1 MTPSAA
7 TSWQI
12 SIASSPFVRNR
23 RSSGSPARRDLTGSV
38 TCSSGIHC
46 RNPTSACP
54 VSSRTSDACTV
65 LIPFATPSAHPMC
78 WRLTPAV
85 HSPFFS
91 CPVSSRASTVSRPFR
106 RPCFR
111 AADSSPDAAN
121 LRTTLIAA
129 AVSQTARLS
138 RRCVLS
144 GVLSPTNFAIAHP
157 FRSFRSLISA
167 FTYFP
172 ACVNTSPRAK
182 HERSAPSSSSRSR
195 PAVRTPMLAAAAAS
209 DFVVLTST

>member
-1 MTPSAA
+1 MGNGDIPELESFLGT
-7 TSWQI
+7 
-12 SIASSPFVRNR
+12 
-23 RSSGSPARRDLTGSV
+23 RSTYA
-38 TCSSGIHC
+38 CSSC
-46 RNPTSACP
+46 SRCSRSFVQ

-85 HSPFFS
+85 HSPFFF